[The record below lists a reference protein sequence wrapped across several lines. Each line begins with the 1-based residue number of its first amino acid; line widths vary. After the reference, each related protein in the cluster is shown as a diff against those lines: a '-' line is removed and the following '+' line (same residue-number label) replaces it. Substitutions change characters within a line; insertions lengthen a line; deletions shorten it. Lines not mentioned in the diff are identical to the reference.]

1 MITSPSAV
9 SACPPTGNTHTA
21 VNGSGFGLAR
31 LSRLAALKAAR
42 AFHRSFE
49 RQLGPAGAALR
60 DLLSGLVSRDG
71 GTEALERVLRPF

>member
-1 MITSPSAV
+1 LPPSR
-9 SACPPTGNTHTA
+9 PPA
-21 VNGSGFGLAR
+21 
-31 LSRLAALKAAR
+31 SR
-42 AFHRSFE
+42 SVE